1 MTTAFKLLVLAL
13 LAAIVGLGL
22 WAQFTGEADDTQSP
36 AADLAA
42 GLTVALMLVALI
54 GLAS

>member
-1 MTTAFKLLVLAL
+1 MTTAYKLLVLSL
-13 LAAIVGLGL
+13 LAAIVGL

-42 GLTVALMLVALI
+42 WLTVALLLVALI